1 MDTAKAANLFANYP
15 KADLY
20 DFINAPIGK
29 GIPIDKKLSPLI
41 ASTCQTPQRRAICRR
56 QSLQLIHSPHDR
68 CELCQMRYRGCRPR

>member
-1 MDTAKAANLFANYP
+1 MEFTRAGGITHFLAVGGGSVMDTAKAANLFANYP

-41 ASTCQTPQRRAICRR
+41 ASTCPN
-56 QSLQLIHSPHDR
+56 LQLCVIDVGEGDS
-68 CELCQMRYRGCRPR
+68 